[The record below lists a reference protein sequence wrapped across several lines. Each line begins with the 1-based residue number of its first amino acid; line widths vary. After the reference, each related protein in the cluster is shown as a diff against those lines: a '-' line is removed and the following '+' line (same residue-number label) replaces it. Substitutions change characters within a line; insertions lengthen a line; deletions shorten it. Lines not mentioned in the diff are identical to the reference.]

1 MIHDLDRVAAP
12 ALPANLLLALPGLCR
27 QSMMLVRALQCA
39 SVYTRVGSAVRRV
52 AKKQYVCA
60 AASASVP
67 EPAPDASEPANVS
80 KLSLWKM
87 CIKPPMYTVGLA
99 PMVTGA
105 AVAYFTT
112 GVFAG
117 EVLKSLL
124 LGSVLIIA
132 WLNIRCGLN
141 MLFCLAFPTA
151 RDVAAALLVA
161 LLHVPLRHQMCM

>member
-1 MIHDLDRVAAP
+1 M
-12 ALPANLLLALPGLCR
+12 
-27 QSMMLVRALQCA
+27 
-39 SVYTRVGSAVRRV
+39 
-52 AKKQYVCA
+52 
-60 AASASVP
+60 
-67 EPAPDASEPANVS
+67 S

-132 WLNIRCGLN
+132 WLNIRCGSN
-141 MLFCLAFPTA
+141 MLALPTA
-151 RDVAAALLVA
+151 SDVAAALLVA
-161 LLHVPLRHQMCM
+161 LLCVPLRHQMCM